1 MRKEVNIKYKAYLVA
16 YKDLDENVVEI
27 ITRYSVYHIEK
38 SEDLNVLNEFGSS
51 ERNFNLNERIN
62 IYLENFKEKISEK
75 INEDYVLDV
84 IELPK
89 SYGSSREDM
98 LIEFDIQFGE
108 DILVVD
114 TMEL

>member
-1 MRKEVNIKYKAYLVA
+1 MKGDVNIKYKAYLVA
-16 YKDLDENVVEI
+16 YKNLDKNVVEI
-27 ITRYSVYHIEK
+27 ITRYSVYHIEQM
-38 SEDLNVLNEFGSS
+38 EDLDVLHEFASS
-51 ERNFNLNERIN
+51 ERSFSLNERIE
-62 IYLENFKEKISEK
+62 IYLKNFIGNIQKKVDEG
-75 INEDYVLDV
+75 YFLDI

-89 SYGSSREDM
+89 SYGKSREDM

>member
-16 YKDLDENVVEI
+16 YKNLDENVVEI

-38 SEDLNVLNEFGSS
+38 TEDLNVLKEFASS
-51 ERNFNLNERIN
+51 TRNFNLNERIN
-62 IYLENFKEKISEK
+62 IYLENFKGNISEK
-75 INEDYVLDV
+75 INEGYDLDI

-89 SYGSSREDM
+89 SYGSSRKDM